1 MTPVSGPAGTD
12 ALGRL
17 LAPGPDAA
25 LVTVFTGAGISTE
38 CGVPDYRSPGSPWRV
53 HAPIVFRDFLADPA
67 LRAEAWRRKFA
78 MDDLYA
84 GARPG
89 RGHRAVARWAA
100 AGLVR
105 AVVTQNIDGLHRD
118 AAGSGDEV
126 VELHGNGSYARC
138 LGCGTR
144 HELGPI
150 RARFERDGS
159 LPECRCG
166 GIVKSAT
173 VAFGQPLDPTDLRR
187 AVDAAVGCNL
197 FVILGSTLLVRPAAR
212 FPELAL
218 RNRARVV
225 IVNREP
231 TPFDGSADLVVRADI
246 GDVLDPL

>member
-12 ALGRL
+12 ALARL
-17 LAPGPDAA
+17 LAPGPSAA
-25 LVTVFTGAGISTE
+25 VVTVFTGAGISTE

-53 HAPIVFRDFLADPA
+53 HAPIGFSDFLADPA

-84 GARPG
+84 GVRPG

-105 AVVTQNIDGLHRD
+105 AVVTQNIDGLHHD
-118 AAGSGDEV
+118 AAGSGDEI

-138 LGCGTR
+138 LGCGAR

-159 LPECRCG
+159 LPECPCG
-166 GIVKSAT
+166 GLVKSAT
-173 VAFGQPLDPTDLRR
+173 VAFGQPLDPADLRR
-187 AVDAAVGCNL
+187 AVDAAVGCEL

-218 RNRARVV
+218 RNGARIV